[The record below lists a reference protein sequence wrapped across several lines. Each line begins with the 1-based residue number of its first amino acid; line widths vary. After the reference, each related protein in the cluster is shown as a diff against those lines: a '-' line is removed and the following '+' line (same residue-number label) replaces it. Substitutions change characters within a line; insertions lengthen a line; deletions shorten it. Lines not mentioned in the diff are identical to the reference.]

1 MEHSG
6 SCLNTD
12 NIVYDSISSFMEL
25 SEINELGLLT
35 TSRFTTFISASPLER
50 ESLFGL
56 HYA

>member
-25 SEINELGLLT
+25 SEINEGKT
-35 TSRFTTFISASPLER
+35 WTFDHVTLYH
-50 ESLFGL
+50 L
-56 HYA
+56 Y